1 MARLTLRGAGAF
13 CVQRSQPISVQKDN
27 TEMHLTL
34 TEADDDADKIL
45 FCTMTYPE

>member
-1 MARLTLRGAGAF
+1 MARLTLHGAGAF
-13 CVQRSQPISVQKDN
+13 CVQRSQLNLCQKDN

-34 TEADDDADKIL
+34 PEADDDADKIL